1 MFSAFVAVSAVPS
14 YRDTGLTLLDLE
26 GEQDVAGPAQVV
38 AIA

>member
-1 MFSAFVAVSAVPS
+1 MFSAFFAVSAVPS

-26 GEQDVAGPAQVV
+26 GEQHVAWTTEVI